1 MAIFFI
7 SSYKHNV
14 NILYSVKGVLNDYQI
29 FLENFPELSAEP
41 VVPASVWQS
50 TIVEE
55 VDMHNYEHI
64 ANAQGS
70 GEFWLLPTV
79 V

>member
-1 MAIFFI
+1 M
-7 SSYKHNV
+7 
-14 NILYSVKGVLNDYQI
+14 LNDYQM

-41 VVPASVWQS
+41 VVPASIWRT

-70 GEFWLLPTV
+70 GEFKLLPTV